1 MNYFL
6 YKLINYFSRCYWKEW
21 EKQQKK
27 KFKSCGAN
35 VHIGP
40 RGNFASNRICLGN
53 HISIAENACI
63 TATKSYIYIEDYV
76 MIGSNVMIRGGN
88 HRTDVIGKHMI
99 EVGQDEKLPENDR
112 DVIIHKDVWIG
123 ANVTILSG
131 VEIGSG
137 SIIGAGSVVTK
148 SVPPNTVHV
157 GTHCIKEWKRFDEKQ
172 LEEHLAK
179 LKERE

>member
-1 MNYFL
+1 MNF
-6 YKLINYFSRCYWKEW
+6 FSKRYWKEW

-27 KFKSCGAN
+27 MFASCGDD

-40 RGNFASNRICLGN
+40 QGKFSSKKIHLGN
-53 HISIAENACI
+53 HISISEGACMM
-63 TATKSYIYIEDYV
+63 ATKSNIIIHDYV
-76 MIGSNVMIRGGN
+76 MMGPNVMIRGGN
-88 HRTDVIGKHMI
+88 HRTDVIGKYMMEI
-99 EVGQDEKLPENDR
+99 GQNEKLPANDK

-157 GTHCIKEWKRFDEKQ
+157 GVHCIKEWDRFSPKQ
-172 LEEHLAK
+172 YEDHLRMLNKKTDYAEMK
-179 LKERE
+179 